1 MPPEIVF
8 HLGDR
13 KTGSTAIQNALRT
26 QPWTGELP
34 KVAFTA
40 RLHHARLAEA
50 FLPGA
55 PPGKGEAQMQGL
67 AIEIDALDAG
77 LVVVSS
83 ENFESA
89 DPAPLAAAIDRLLAP
104 RASRI
109 RLIGYVRP
117 HIERVVSSWAER
129 VKLGLFQ
136 RPLGAYIERTGR
148 NGRFLYHDR
157 LTRWR
162 AAFGPA
168 YTVRPMIRAGLLDGD
183 VVQDFLAFAFDGRPF
198 RLTHPV
204 QANESLSLRHLAVL
218 AALHRAFAQ
227 MDGAPEPK
235 LRGAIGRNLALRL
248 AAVPAGVSP
257 KPAVP
262 RARLGELQD
271 YYREDAARIDADF
284 FTGEPMTRALQAAAA
299 KAVEEEQSLRL
310 ADHFPESG
318 ARHVQA
324 LIEFLAELGGVAPAR
339 LRSHFIARRLAAGL
353 PDEDEGEEDGGD
365 GTGENAA
372 SETGAEARGRGP
384 RRGQPV

>member
-1 MPPEIVF
+1 MPREIVF

-13 KTGSTAIQNALRT
+13 KTGSTAIQHALRT
-26 QPWTGELP
+26 QPWAGELP
-34 KVAFTA
+34 SVAFTA
-40 RLHHARLAEA
+40 RLHHAKLAEA

-55 PPGKGEAQMQGL
+55 APGKGEAQMQAL
-67 AIEIDALDAG
+67 AAEIDALDAG

-89 DPAPLAAAIDRLLAP
+89 DPAALAAAVDRVLAP
-104 RASRI
+104 RAGRI
-109 RLIGYVRP
+109 RLIAYVRP

-157 LTRWR
+157 LMRWR

-168 YTVRPMIRAGLLDGD
+168 YTVRPMIRAELYAQC
-183 VVQDFLAFAFDGRPF
+183 VVHDFLAFAFDSRDF
-198 RLTHPV
+198 LLTQPV

-218 AALHRAFAQ
+218 AALHRAFGQ
-227 MDGAPEPK
+227 MQDAPDVK
-235 LRGAIGRNLALRL
+235 LRAAIGRNFALRL
-248 AAVPAGVSP
+248 AAVPVGDSP

-262 RARLGELQD
+262 RARVAELQD
-271 YYREDAARIDADF
+271 YYRDDAARIDAGF
-284 FTGEPMTRALQAAAA
+284 FAGEPMTRALQAAAA

-310 ADHFPESG
+310 PDNFPANG
-318 ARHVQA
+318 VRHVQA
-324 LIEFLAELGGVAPAR
+324 LAEFVAELGGVAPVR

-353 PDEDEGEEDGGD
+353 PAEEEEGEEEVGD
-365 GTGENAA
+365 GPPPDARAA
-372 SETGAEARGRGP
+372 RRGGPGP
-384 RRGQPV
+384 RRAQPV